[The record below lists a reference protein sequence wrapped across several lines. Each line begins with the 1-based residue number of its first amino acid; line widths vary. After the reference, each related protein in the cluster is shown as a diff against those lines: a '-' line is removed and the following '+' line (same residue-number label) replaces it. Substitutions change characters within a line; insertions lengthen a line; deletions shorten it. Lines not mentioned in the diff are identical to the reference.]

1 MLLCISIKK
10 FADVKK
16 KVVLCPPLN
25 CPYVNAVAT
34 HVLIWSNLLRVLANS
49 FYNQRTLINDQGFNP
64 RIEKF
69 TRRKVSGEAS
79 DGAVSVA
86 TAKV

>member
-1 MLLCISIKK
+1 M
-10 FADVKK
+10 
-16 KVVLCPPLN
+16 LCPPLN

-49 FYNQRTLINDQGFNP
+49 FYNQRTLINELKITIQSKASHS
-64 RIEKF
+64 EEF
-69 TRRKVSGEAS
+69 TSRKVSES

-86 TAKV
+86 TAQVKLPSRVCTLQL